1 MDWEKYLNGHRLR
14 PTTRVQ
20 GIDNRN
26 EFESDFGRVIFSP
39 AVRRMH
45 DKTQVQPLTT
55 NDNIHSR
62 LTHSLEVMA
71 IGYSLGIRLCNNK
84 DFLKQTNLANSQVE
98 REIPIILKNACLV
111 HDIGNPPFGHFGE
124 SVIQIYFKQLF
135 EKKKEFKLND
145 DQKRDFEEFDGNAQ
159 GFRVL
164 TKLQYLNDLY
174 GLNLTYASLAAYL
187 KYPNVGHIDKSKTGS
202 ITQHKKG
209 VFESEKQYLE
219 KIAQECDLYRIQN
232 DIKVITRHP
241 LAFLVEAADSICYLT
256 MDIEDGFNKG
266 WFSYEYISH
275 ELEGIYGLNTVL
287 KEIKKKEPNDISRMV
302 KLRITLIQ
310 KLVNLAIKN
319 FGNNIAAI
327 CNGSYN
333 EELIFDDNKSHLAN
347 KLQNFCVE
355 HIFPKREVQ
364 SLELTGHAVICGLLD
379 YYIGFIFDKGNDQ
392 NNKDNDYQKRVR
404 GLISK
409 SIIEVA
415 LLENHLPKGSHI
427 CQLPDYYKLRI
438 IVDFISGMT
447 DQFALNHY
455 QKLSGQKII

>member
-1 MDWEKYLNGHRLR
+1 MDWEKYLNAERLR
-14 PTTRVQ
+14 PTTRTKST
-20 GIDNRN
+20 DNRN

-39 AVRRMH
+39 AIRRMH

-71 IGYSLGIRLCNNK
+71 IGYSLGVRLCDNK
-84 DFLKQTNLANSQVE
+84 NFLKKSHLLHKQVE

-135 EKKKEFKLND
+135 KNKVPVFQLTENE
-145 DQKRDFEEFDGNAQ
+145 KRDFEEFDGNAQ

-187 KYPNVGHIDKSKTGS
+187 KYPNLDHNKETNLIAH
-202 ITQHKKG
+202 HKKG
-209 VFESEKQYLE
+209 VFESERMYLN
-219 KIAQECDLYRIQN
+219 KIAEACGLYMLYN
-232 DIKVITRHP
+232 DEEIIMRHP

-266 WFSYEYISH
+266 WYSFEYVYNQLKSIP
-275 ELEGIYGLNTVL
+275 GLRTL
-287 KEIKKKEPNDISRMV
+287 KMSKKADTNDVSKMV
-302 KLRITLIQ
+302 KLRIKLIQ
-310 KLVNLAIKN
+310 ELVNLAISN
-319 FGNNIAAI
+319 FSTNLIDI

-333 EELIFDDNKSHLAN
+333 KELIYDDECGLAK
-347 KLQNFCVE
+347 KLQDFCIKN
-355 HIFPKREVQ
+355 IFPKREVQ
-364 SLELTGHAVICGLLD
+364 SLELTGHAVISGLLD
-379 YYIGFIFDKGNDQ
+379 YYIEFLFNKGEKQVDK
-392 NNKDNDYQKRVR
+392 KRDNDYQKRAK

-409 SIIEVA
+409 SIIDVA
-415 LLENHLPKGSHI
+415 MLESNLPLNSPICLLN
-427 CQLPDYYKLRI
+427 DYYKLRI

-447 DQFALNHY
+447 DQYALNHY
-455 QKLSGQKII
+455 QKLNGQKII

>member
-1 MDWEKYLNGHRLR
+1 MDWKKYLNAERLR
-14 PTTRVQ
+14 PTRRIQ
-20 GIDNRN
+20 GTDNRN

-39 AVRRMH
+39 AIRRMH

-71 IGYSLGIRLCNNK
+71 IGYSLGIRLCNDK
-84 DFLKQTNLANSQVE
+84 YFLEKSKLSDEKIE

-135 EKKKEFKLND
+135 KDKNQDFNLDEN
-145 DQKRDFEEFDGNAQ
+145 QRRDFEEFDGNAQ

-187 KYPNVGHIDKSKTGS
+187 KYPNLSPMDRTSNFIA
-202 ITQHKKG
+202 QHKKG
-209 VFESEKQYLE
+209 VFESERQYLD
-219 KIAQECDLYRIQN
+219 KIAQACNLYILRNGKKMI
-232 DIKVITRHP
+232 IRHP

-266 WFSYEYISH
+266 WYSFEHIFN
-275 ELEGIYGLNTVL
+275 ELRSIYGLETILENIRR
-287 KEIKKKEPNDISRMV
+287 EEPNDTSRMV

-310 KLVNLAIKN
+310 ELVNLAITN
-319 FGNNIAAI
+319 FSVNLINI
-327 CNGSYN
+327 CNGHYN
-333 EELIFDDNKSHLAN
+333 EELIYDDTQRGLAK
-347 KLQNFCVE
+347 KLQEFCINN
-355 HIFPKREVQ
+355 IFPKREVQ
-364 SLELTGHAVICGLLD
+364 SLELTGHAVISGLLD
-379 YYIGFIFDKGNDQ
+379 YYIGFLFNKGDRQ
-392 NNKDNDYQKRVR
+392 TDKDNDYQKRAK

-415 LLENHLPKGSHI
+415 RLECELPEGSPI
-427 CQLPDYYKLRI
+427 CQLSDYYKLRI

-455 QKLSGQKII
+455 QKLNGQKII